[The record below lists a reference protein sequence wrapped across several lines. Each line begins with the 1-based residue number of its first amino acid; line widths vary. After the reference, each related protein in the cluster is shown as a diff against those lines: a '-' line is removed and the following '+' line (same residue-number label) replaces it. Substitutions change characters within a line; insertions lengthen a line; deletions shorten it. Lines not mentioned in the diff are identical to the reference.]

1 MYCLEI
7 GPGKCNK
14 RNNRDVWLNSYLK
27 SWFWQAVK
35 KAIKAA
41 QDGTPEPSFF
51 SGNTDFADVE
61 KIRRLSQSQPAVQP
75 AAHGTASD
83 PSRSDTEISCSF
95 CAG

>member
-41 QDGTPEPSFF
+41 QALIS
-51 SGNTDFADVE
+51 
-61 KIRRLSQSQPAVQP
+61 
-75 AAHGTASD
+75 AAGS
-83 PSRSDTEISCSF
+83 SSSF
-95 CAG
+95 CSLQRCDSGATSSRACGFMHLQFPRLP